1 MYKDTN
7 EVIYAL
13 RGCNDGNQQPKD
25 LIKSSTYNLGRI
37 LKNLK
42 KFWSEFLKSIN

>member
-7 EVIYAL
+7 GEIYAL
-13 RGCNDGNQQPKD
+13 RGCNDGNQLPKD
-25 LIKSSTYNLGRI
+25 LKTSSTYNLGRI

-42 KFWSEFLKSIN
+42 SFDQNS